1 MAPCQT
7 IIKPKRLPSGF
18 LRVHIKYKISKPEGM
33 QPTNPLGGFLF
44 ELSFILQTS
53 YSNYFLFY
61 IPFKKEKKEGR
72 KGSFVH
78 TLC

>member
-33 QPTNPLGGFLF
+33 QPTNPLGGF
-44 ELSFILQTS
+44 
-53 YSNYFLFY
+53 
-61 IPFKKEKKEGR
+61 
-72 KGSFVH
+72 
-78 TLC
+78 